1 MFSAPPTAATAAT
14 AGGSSL
20 HAQQEVDVIACAVEN
35 RGRTVAIATMSPSQ
49 THLLQTY
56 IVQDTQSYGG
66 ACAWVLENCCW
77 GWPNACLLLNPR
89 VNTTTHPHTH
99 T

>member
-14 AGGSSL
+14 AGASSL
-20 HAQQEVDVIACAVEN
+20 HTQQEVDVIACVVEN

-66 ACAWVLENCCW
+66 ACVCVLGC
-77 GWPNACLLLNPR
+77 
-89 VNTTTHPHTH
+89 
-99 T
+99 